1 MSGQFNP
8 HAELELA
15 CRAAKA
21 AGEILRSEFALG
33 SRVTLETSKDIKL
46 AADVLAE
53 NASLA
58 CLRNESSHPILSEE
72 AGEDAGFEGAGLRW
86 IVDPLDGTFNFSRR
100 IPLCCVSVGLWNGS
114 QPVLGVI
121 YDFSADVI
129 YRGIVGVG
137 AWRNDEPMSVS
148 AVSAANKAAI
158 ATGFPAGGDFG
169 RDSIMGFVRQVQH
182 YKKVRMIGSAALAL
196 AFVAAGHVDAYQEDE
211 INLWDIAAG
220 LALVSAAGGRFAM
233 RPGTGRWR
241 FEVFATNASL
251 PLPGSLS
258 ESAS

>member
-1 MSGQFNP
+1 MSDNVLHQP
-8 HAELELA
+8 SLELA
-15 CRAAKA
+15 CRAARA
-21 AGEILRSEFALG
+21 AGAVLRESFHQGSE
-33 SRVTLETSKDIKL
+33 VKLETSKDIKL
-46 AADVLAE
+46 AADVEAE
-53 NASLA
+53 KV
-58 CLRNESSHPILSEE
+58 CLELLRKDSHFPILSEE

-148 AVSAANKAAI
+148 AVGASAKAAI

-196 AFVAAGHVDAYQEDE
+196 AFVAAGHVDAYQEDD

-233 RPGTGRWR
+233 RPGTGRWQ
-241 FEVFATNASL
+241 FEVFATNAAL
-251 PLPGSLS
+251 PLP
-258 ESAS
+258 ESAAGSAS

>member
-1 MSGQFNP
+1 
-8 HAELELA
+8 LELA

-21 AGEILRSEFALG
+21 AGAVLRESFQQGSE
-33 SRVTLETSKDIKL
+33 VKLETSKDIKL
-46 AADVLAE
+46 AADVQAE
-53 NASLA
+53 CV
-58 CLRNESSHPILSEE
+58 CLEILRSGSDYPILSEE
-72 AGEDAGFEGAGLRW
+72 AGEDAAFESAGLRW

-100 IPLCCVSVGLWNGS
+100 LPLCCVSVGLWNGS

-121 YDFSADVI
+121 YDFSADVL

-137 AWRNDEPMSVS
+137 AWRNEEPMSVS
-148 AVSAANKAAI
+148 LVIAPGKAAI

-169 RDSIMGFVRQVQH
+169 RDSIEGFVRQVQH

-196 AFVAAGHVDAYQEDE
+196 AFVAAGHVDAYQEDD

-233 RPGTGRWR
+233 RPGTGRWQ
-241 FEVFATNASL
+241 FEVFATNAGL
-251 PLPGSLS
+251 PLP
-258 ESAS
+258 ETFAATAS